1 MPALLDSLDR
11 RIAGALQADGRAPW
25 RRIAEVLDAPERTV
39 ARRGTQLLRTG
50 VVTVI
55 AVSPH
60 GVPLLLRG
68 TCQAGLGRPAA
79 TALAVR
85 PETSFCY
92 LSTGPRELV
101 AEVFCD
107 RARLPTFMFDEMAGI
122 PGVQDLTADT
132 VTRYYR
138 TVHEWQP
145 DLLTSAETAAL
156 APFPQPTPQ
165 PRRTEGA
172 VFSSEERAIVR
183 ALREDGRRTHDE
195 LARAAGTSESTVRR
209 RLDALRREERV
220 FIRAVVEPA
229 VLGLPVEALLWIR
242 CRPHRVDG
250 LGRALL
256 SSPFVRYAAAM
267 TGEYQLVADVTLP
280 DIAALHDFVGSSQW
294 SRLADSVHTGVLL
307 KALKRSGVL
316 APELRS

>member
-1 MPALLDSLDR
+1 MPALLDALDR
-11 RIAGALQADGRAPW
+11 RIAGALQADGRASW

-50 VVTVI
+50 VVTVV

-60 GVPLLLRG
+60 GMPLLLRG
-68 TCQAGLGRPAA
+68 TCRPGLGRPAA
-79 TALAVR
+79 TALAGR

-92 LSTGPRELV
+92 LTTGQSELV
-101 AEVFCD
+101 AEVFCEPS
-107 RARLPTFMFDEMAGI
+107 RLSTFMFDEMAGI
-122 PGVQDLTADT
+122 PGVRDLTADT

-138 TVHEWQP
+138 TIHEWQP
-145 DLLTSAETAAL
+145 DLLTPAEAAAL

-165 PRRTEGA
+165 PRRTDGA
-172 VFSSEERAIVR
+172 VFSREERSIVR
-183 ALREDGRRTHDE
+183 ALREDGRRSHDE

-209 RLDALRREERV
+209 RLEALRREEKV
-220 FIRAVVEPA
+220 FIRAVVEPD

-242 CRPHRVDG
+242 CRPHCVDG

-256 SSPFVRYAAAM
+256 GSPFVRYIAAM

-280 DIAALHDFVGSSQW
+280 DIAALHEFVGGAEW
-294 SRLADSVHTGVLL
+294 SRQADSVHTGLVL
-307 KALKRSGVL
+307 KALKRSSVL